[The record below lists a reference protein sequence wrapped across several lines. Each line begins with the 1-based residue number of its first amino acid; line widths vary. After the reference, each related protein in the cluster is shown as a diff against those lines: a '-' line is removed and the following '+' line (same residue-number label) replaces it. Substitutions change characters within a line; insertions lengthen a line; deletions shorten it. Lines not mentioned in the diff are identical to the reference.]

1 MLFTDVRNRSIRL
14 TEDRRLH
21 IEMKHPE
28 MTGIISR
35 LEETLVNPDT
45 IVQSRTD
52 ETVELFY
59 KHYLSTPVTMKF
71 LCAVVKTLIV
81 DNFVITAYYTDT
93 VNRGETLWE
102 NK

>member
-1 MLFTDVRNRSIRL
+1 
-14 TEDRRLH
+14 
-21 IEMKHPE
+21 

-59 KHYLSTPVTMKF
+59 KYYPSTPVTMKF
-71 LCAVVKTLIV
+71 LCAVVKKLV

-93 VNRGETLWE
+93 IKRGETLWE

>member
-1 MLFTDVRNRSIRL
+1 MLFTDARNRSIWL
-14 TEDRRLH
+14 TEERRLH
-21 IEMKHPE
+21 IETKHPE

-59 KHYLSTPVTMKF
+59 KHYLSTPV
-71 LCAVVKTLIV
+71 
-81 DNFVITAYYTDT
+81 
-93 VNRGETLWE
+93 R
-102 NK
+102 